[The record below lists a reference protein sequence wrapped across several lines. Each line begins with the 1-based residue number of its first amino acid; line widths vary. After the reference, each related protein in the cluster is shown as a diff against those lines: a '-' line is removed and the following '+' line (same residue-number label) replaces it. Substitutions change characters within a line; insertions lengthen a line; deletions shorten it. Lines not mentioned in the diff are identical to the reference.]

1 MSLVPMNFDNEVT
14 PLAPGVY
21 KARIVGAEVKQ
32 GKTKDD
38 GTPGINYVN
47 WRLETFG
54 SPEVNG
60 KSVFHMTP
68 LEGGFVTKLAEL
80 HKAATREDIDK
91 KQKQYDPEMLIGKEL
106 VATLTQREYNGKTQ
120 LEVKAVAPLT

>member
-1 MSLVPMNFDNEVT
+1 MSLVPMNFENEVT
-14 PLAPGVY
+14 PLGAGVY
-21 KARIVGAEVKQ
+21 KARVVGAEVKQ

-60 KSVFHMTP
+60 KTLFHMTP
-68 LEGGFVTKLAEL
+68 LEGGFVTKLAEF
-80 HKAATREDIDK
+80 HKAATRENIDK
-91 KQKQYDPEMLIGKEL
+91 KQKQYDPEMLIGKEIT
-106 VATLTQREYNGKTQ
+106 VTLFMETYNGKTSPKVQ
-120 LEVKAVAPLT
+120 AVAPLS